1 MVFLKGEP
9 GQLRERI
16 RGGAQ
21 GEKGGA
27 QSHGRTVWEMNGSQK
42 MEKVCS

>member
-1 MVFLKGEP
+1 MVFLKGET

-16 RGGAQ
+16 RSRAQ

-27 QSHGRTVWEMNGSQK
+27 QSHSRTVWG
-42 MEKVCS
+42 

>member
-1 MVFLKGEP
+1 MVPQRERPDQIK
-9 GQLRERI
+9 ERI
-16 RGGAQ
+16 RGRAQ